1 VTAAFDG
8 PHCVREG
15 ADGDAA
21 RKKVEAY
28 VVLFNILPRGIS
40 SEHSQKQDNALSV
53 YPIALAG

>member
-1 VTAAFDG
+1 
-8 PHCVREG
+8 VREG